1 MLSWEPFGYMAF
13 STIETLSVYCL
24 IMSLFRFKFM
34 NYIWQA
40 LFMVLL
46 INLQSYIMRNEFSLS
61 YLVPLITILLFAI
74 FFKAVVKIPL
84 IWSLIVTVLGYVAYA
99 FLQTGLAKLL
109 FGSIAAAQG
118 DASNGYL
125 LQFASG
131 LITILLSVLLYK
143 IGWGFKFDFERLRF
157 KFEDMLMVLLI
168 IIFLVS
174 VSVIFYYNDLF
185 VNILFFASVM
195 MFLLYYAIRKEAQ
208 EDID

>member
-1 MLSWEPFGYMAF
+1 
-13 STIETLSVYCL
+13 
-24 IMSLFRFKFM
+24 M

-118 DASNGYL
+118 EASNGYL